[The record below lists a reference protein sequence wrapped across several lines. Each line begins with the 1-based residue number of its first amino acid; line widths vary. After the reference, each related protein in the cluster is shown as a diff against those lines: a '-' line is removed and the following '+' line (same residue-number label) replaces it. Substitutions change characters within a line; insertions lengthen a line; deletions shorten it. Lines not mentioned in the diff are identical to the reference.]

1 MNDLKIKELT
11 SKVMQ
16 LAKEKKFHTKPSN
29 VNVGEMLALV
39 HSEVSEALEAYR
51 HHNMEG
57 EDGFYEELGDVVIRV
72 VHLCGIFDIDI
83 EKYIVAKMERNQT
96 RSWENDKLLE
106 NI

>member
-1 MNDLKIKELT
+1 MGDLTLKELT
-11 SKVMQ
+11 NEVMQ
-16 LAKEKKFHTKPSN
+16 LAKEKKFHTKPN
-29 VNVGEMLALV
+29 EVNVGEMLALV

-57 EDGFYEELGDVVIRV
+57 EDGFYEELGDVIIRV
-72 VHLCGIFDIDI
+72 VHLCGIFDVDI
-83 EKYIVAKMERNQT
+83 EKYIVAKMERNQK